1 MSDTKRNEK
10 TRGIIVEHYIRY
22 PEMQIVD
29 FFKLLF
35 HSAFGCEH
43 AVSSLERA
51 VEYIEREAKTAAPWY
66 TLVERLDGDYCRV
79 YIAPYLWRGVEARSL
94 AEAFVSSA
102 RTEPDGRERLLEKL
116 GVLRELVEEGII
128 SLSLS
133 DLDSAI
139 SEWESLGY
147 PAVRHSETYRER
159 YHPAYRVVSI
169 LKARELGLLEE

>member
-1 MSDTKRNEK
+1 MSEAKSRER
-10 TRGIIVEHYIRY
+10 TRDVIIEHFLRY

-43 AVSSLERA
+43 AVSSLECA

-79 YIAPYLWRGVEARSL
+79 YIAPCLLHGVEARSL

-102 RTEPDGRERLLEKL
+102 RTEPEGRERLVEKL
-116 GVLRELVEEGII
+116 GVLRSLAEEGRLPV
-128 SLSLS
+128 SPSA
-133 DLDSAI
+133 LDSAVL
-139 SEWESLGY
+139 EWESLGY
-147 PAVRHSETYRER
+147 TAVRHSDTYREH
-159 YHPAYRVVSI
+159 YHPAYRVI
-169 LKARELGLLEE
+169 LIAKARELGLLDE